1 MNELDRAAAR
11 RADALN
17 HRNDRPA
24 QRRNAEHPQS
34 RSGVLSPA
42 SLTLREAD
50 EGPAERV
57 GERIDRAA
65 EGVRDAVD
73 PPSGPLER
81 AGRAIDRATD

>member
-50 EGPAERV
+50 DASTLRFQGAASVMERSYPMFDMF
-57 GERIDRAA
+57 G
-65 EGVRDAVD
+65 
-73 PPSGPLER
+73 
-81 AGRAIDRATD
+81 

>member
-50 EGPAERV
+50 DAPTLRFQ
-57 GERIDRAA
+57 
-65 EGVRDAVD
+65 GVASVTEHSYLMFDMI
-73 PPSGPLER
+73 GQ
-81 AGRAIDRATD
+81 